1 MSLRLNHKIQF
12 IKEEKQQDN
21 TGGYEVVEVVELE
34 TWAKIEQLKV
44 QKDIE
49 QANAKLPRVF
59 RVTIRERK
67 DFYPEVD
74 NLIKWKGEQFV
85 IISSPQ
91 IDETIRSRFLTFD
104 MK

>member
-12 IKEEKQQDN
+12 FKEEKQQDN
-21 TGGYEVVEVVELE
+21 TGGYKVVPIFQLE

-44 QKDIE
+44 KKDIE
-49 QANAKLPRVF
+49 QANAKLPKVF

-74 NLIKWKGEQFV
+74 NLVKWNDKQFV

-104 MK
+104 IK

>member
-21 TGGYEVVEVVELE
+21 TGGYDVVEVVALE

-49 QANAKLPRVF
+49 Q
-59 RVTIRERK
+59 
-67 DFYPEVD
+67 
-74 NLIKWKGEQFV
+74 GECKITKSF
-85 IISSPQ
+85 
-91 IDETIRSRFLTFD
+91 
-104 MK
+104 

>member
-21 TGGYEVVEVVELE
+21 TGGYNVVEVVELE

-49 QANAKLPRVF
+49 QAKLLF
-59 RVTIRERK
+59 K
-67 DFYPEVD
+67 KACD
-74 NLIKWKGEQFV
+74 GG
-85 IISSPQ
+85 
-91 IDETIRSRFLTFD
+91 
-104 MK
+104 MKKACEEMANINK